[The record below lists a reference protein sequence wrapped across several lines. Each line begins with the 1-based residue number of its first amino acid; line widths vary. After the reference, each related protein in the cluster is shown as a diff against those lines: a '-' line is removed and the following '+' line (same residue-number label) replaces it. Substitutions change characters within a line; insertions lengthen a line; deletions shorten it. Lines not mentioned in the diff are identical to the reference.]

1 VTAPHPAWTSE
12 VPTIWHLRH
21 FAGRRRA
28 LARWRPSISSVAP
41 SALAGIL
48 CVSLMCLWAAGAGSD
63 GHAASKGVGGT
74 QLGAARLG
82 VVPDSGLPGYALVYA
97 RRRADP
103 AFATGDG
110 TAWDVVWLPGPGDG
124 SERIIYAG
132 SRTLSGRLPVQLGFL
147 PSPDGRWVCVW
158 ETFYGEQGLG
168 TEPLKTAW
176 TAVQLRSG
184 RKLDIG
190 SQPGIVGYLPYWSD
204 SQTLLLEKGA
214 TTVAF
219 NAATGRVTP
228 HLQTERGVPGFSG
241 ERDVD
246 AESEPAADWRSQY
259 LRRHFDREWEALLQ
273 AEHSFPDELGIA
285 PYLSARAYPQ
295 PDTTVDVLLRPMGIV
310 GLWGYRR
317 RKLMWP
323 TVAVSPDCRFIAR
336 AAVLRSGEVVTL
348 ARRHQLGDTSTFEAR
363 LDVYEL
369 SSGRRLWGIAIPWA
383 ATLVG
388 DVAIARPYT
397 RDEAWLGDLRWSGDG
412 RYLSLTWHQAR
423 SDSVSVVDASRWT
436 EALRLQHVTSA
447 FVIPS
452 VAQD

>member
-1 VTAPHPAWTSE
+1 MPRWCSSTSI
-12 VPTIWHLRH
+12 VA
-21 FAGRRRA
+21 FAA
-28 LARWRPSISSVAP
+28 LVGVLS
-41 SALAGIL
+41 
-48 CVSLMCLWAAGAGSD
+48 VSLICLRAAGAGSD
-63 GHAASKGVGGT
+63 GHAAAKQVGGT
-74 QLGAARLG
+74 EAGAARSE

-97 RRRADP
+97 RRRADA
-103 AFATGDG
+103 AFATGEG
-110 TAWDVVWLPGPGDG
+110 IAWNVVWLPGPGDG

-132 SRTLSGRLPVQLGFL
+132 RRTLSGRLPVQLGFL

-158 ETFYGEQGLG
+158 ETSYGEQGLG

-273 AEHSFPDELGIA
+273 AEQSFPEELGIS
-285 PYLSARAYPQ
+285 PYLSVRAYPE
-295 PDTTVDVLLRPMGIV
+295 PDTAVDVLLRPMGIV

-317 RKLMWP
+317 RKLIWP
-323 TVAVSPDCRFIAR
+323 TLAVSPDGRFIAR

-348 ARRHQLGDTSTFEAR
+348 ARRHQLGHTSTFEAR

-383 ATLVG
+383 ATLAG
-388 DVAIARPYT
+388 DLAIARPYT
-397 RDEAWLGDLRWSGDG
+397 REEAWLGDLRWSGDG
-412 RYLSLTWHQAR
+412 RYLSFTWHQGQR
-423 SDSVSVVDASRWT
+423 DSVSVVDGSRWT
-436 EALRLQHVTSA
+436 EALRLPDAANA

-452 VAQD
+452 VAQN